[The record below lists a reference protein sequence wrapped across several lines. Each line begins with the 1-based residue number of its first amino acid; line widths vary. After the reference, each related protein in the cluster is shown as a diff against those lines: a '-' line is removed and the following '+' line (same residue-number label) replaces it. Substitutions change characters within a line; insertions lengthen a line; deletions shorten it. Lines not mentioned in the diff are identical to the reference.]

1 MALGRHLSLRGLCVL
16 LLGTVVGGQALE
28 LRLKDG
34 AHDCEGRVEVK
45 HQGEWGTVDSDYW
58 SLKDASVVCRQ
69 LGCGAAIG
77 FPGGAYFGPGLGPI
91 WLLYTSCDGTESTVS
106 DCRHSNIKD
115 YRTDNYSHDDDAGVV
130 CSGFVRLAGG
140 DGSCSGRVEV
150 HSGEAWIPVSDGN
163 FTLATAQIICAEL
176 GCGKAV
182 SVLGHELFR
191 ESSARVWAEEFRCE
205 GEEPELS
212 VCPRVPCPG
221 GTCHHSGAAQVVCS
235 AYSEV
240 RLMTNGSS
248 QCEGQVEMNISGRWR
263 ALCASHWSLANANVI
278 CRQLGCG
285 VAISIPGGPHLVEG
299 GDQILTARFH
309 CSGAESFL
317 WSCPVTALGGPDCS
331 HGNTASVI
339 CSGNQIQVLPQC
351 NDSLSQ
357 PAGSA
362 ASEESAPY
370 CSDSRQLRLEDGGG
384 PCAGRVEI
392 LDQGSWGTICDDGWD
407 LDDARVVCRQLGC
420 GEALNATG
428 SAHFGAGSG
437 PIWLDNLNCTGK
449 ESHVWRCPSR
459 GWGQHNCRHKQD
471 AGVICSEFLALRM
484 VSEDQQCAGWLE
496 VFYNGTWGSVCH
508 NPMEDITVS
517 VICRQLGCG
526 DSGTLNSSVALREG
540 FRPQWVD
547 GIQCRKTDTSLWQCP
562 SDPWNYNSCSPK
574 EEAYI
579 WCADSRQIRLV
590 DGGGRCSGRVEILD
604 QGSWGTICDDH
615 WDLDDARVVCRQL
628 GCGEALDA
636 TVSSFFGMGSGPIWL
651 DEVNCRG
658 EESQVWRCPT
668 WGWQHHNC
676 DHQEDAGVI
685 CSGFVRLAGG
695 DGPCSGRVEVHSG
708 EAWTPVSDGN
718 FTLPTAQV
726 ICAELGCG
734 KAVSVL
740 GHMPFRESDGQ
751 VWAEEFR
758 CDGGEPGLWSCPRVP
773 CPGGTCLHS
782 GAAQVVCSVYTEV
795 QLMKNGT
802 SQCEGQVE
810 MKISGRWRALC
821 ASHWS
826 LANANVV
833 CRQLGCGVAISTPRG
848 PHLVEGGDQISTARF
863 HCSGAES
870 FLWSCPVT
878 ALGGPDC
885 SHGNTASV
893 ICSGDHTQVLPQCND
908 FLSQPAGSAA
918 SEESAPYCSDSR
930 QLRLVDGGGPCT
942 GRVEILDQGSRG
954 TICDDDWDLDDARV
968 VCRQLGCGEALNAT
982 GSAHFGA
989 GSGPIWLDDL
999 NCTGKESHVWRCPSR
1014 RWGRHDCRHKEDAGV
1029 ICSEFL
1035 ALRMVSE
1042 DQQCAGWLEV
1052 FYNGTWGSVCHSP
1065 MEDITVSVICR
1076 QLGCGDSGGLN
1087 TSVGLR
1093 EGSRPR
1099 WVDLIQCRK
1108 MDTSLWQCPSGP
1120 WKYSS
1125 CSPKEEAYIS
1135 CEGRRPKSCPTAA
1148 PCTDREKLRLRGGD
1162 SECSGRVEVWHNG
1175 SWGTVCDDSWS
1186 LAEAEVVCQQLGCG
1200 QALEAV
1206 RSAAFGPGN
1215 GSIWLDEV
1223 QCGGRESSLWDC
1235 AAEPWGQSDC
1245 KHEEDAGVRC
1255 SGVRTTLPT
1264 TTAGTRTTSNSL
1276 PGIFSLPG
1284 VLCLIL
1290 GSLLFLVLVILVTQ
1304 LLRWRAERRALSSYE
1319 DALAKAVYEELDY
1332 LLTQKEGLGSPDQ
1345 TTDVPDENYDDA
1357 EEVPVPGTPSPSQG
1371 NEEEVPPEKEDGV
1384 RSSQT
1389 GSCLNFS
1396 REAADP
1402 GEGEESF
1409 WLLQGKKGDAGY
1421 DDVELSALGTS
1432 TMTFS

>member
-1 MALGRHLSLRGLCVL
+1 
-16 LLGTVVGGQALE
+16 
-28 LRLKDG
+28 
-34 AHDCEGRVEVK
+34 
-45 HQGEWGTVDSDYW
+45 
-58 SLKDASVVCRQ
+58 
-69 LGCGAAIG
+69 
-77 FPGGAYFGPGLGPI
+77 
-91 WLLYTSCDGTESTVS
+91 
-106 DCRHSNIKD
+106 
-115 YRTDNYSHDDDAGVV
+115 
-130 CSGFVRLAGG
+130 
-140 DGSCSGRVEV
+140 
-150 HSGEAWIPVSDGN
+150 
-163 FTLATAQIICAEL
+163 
-176 GCGKAV
+176 
-182 SVLGHELFR
+182 
-191 ESSARVWAEEFRCE
+191 
-205 GEEPELS
+205 
-212 VCPRVPCPG
+212 
-221 GTCHHSGAAQVVCS
+221 
-235 AYSEV
+235 
-240 RLMTNGSS
+240 
-248 QCEGQVEMNISGRWR
+248 
-263 ALCASHWSLANANVI
+263 
-278 CRQLGCG
+278 
-285 VAISIPGGPHLVEG
+285 
-299 GDQILTARFH
+299 
-309 CSGAESFL
+309 
-317 WSCPVTALGGPDCS
+317 
-331 HGNTASVI
+331 
-339 CSGNQIQVLPQC
+339 
-351 NDSLSQ
+351 
-357 PAGSA
+357 
-362 ASEESAPY
+362 
-370 CSDSRQLRLEDGGG
+370 QLRLVDGGG

-471 AGVICSEFLALRM
+471 AGVICS
-484 VSEDQQCAGWLE
+484 
-496 VFYNGTWGSVCH
+496 
-508 NPMEDITVS
+508 
-517 VICRQLGCG
+517 
-526 DSGTLNSSVALREG
+526 
-540 FRPQWVD
+540 
-547 GIQCRKTDTSLWQCP
+547 
-562 SDPWNYNSCSPK
+562 
-574 EEAYI
+574 
-579 WCADSRQIRLV
+579 
-590 DGGGRCSGRVEILD
+590 
-604 QGSWGTICDDH
+604 
-615 WDLDDARVVCRQL
+615 
-628 GCGEALDA
+628 
-636 TVSSFFGMGSGPIWL
+636 
-651 DEVNCRG
+651 
-658 EESQVWRCPT
+658 
-668 WGWQHHNC
+668 
-676 DHQEDAGVI
+676 
-685 CSGFVRLAGG
+685 GFVRLAGG

-758 CDGGEPGLWSCPRVP
+758 CDGGEPELWSCPRVP

-885 SHGNTASV
+885 SNGNTASV
-893 ICSGDHTQVLPQCND
+893 ICSGNHTQVLPQCND

-918 SEESAPYCSDSR
+918 SESAPYCSDSR
-930 QLRLVDGGGPCT
+930 QLRLVDGGGPCA
-942 GRVEILDQGSRG
+942 GRVEILDQGSWG
-954 TICDDDWDLDDARV
+954 TICDDGWDLDDARV

-1014 RWGRHDCRHKEDAGV
+1014 GWGRHDCRHKEDAGV

-1052 FYNGTWGSVCHSP
+1052 FYNGTWGSVCRSP

-1076 QLGCGDSGGLN
+1076 QLGCGDSGSLN

-1148 PCTDREKLRLRGGD
+1148 ACTDREKLRLRGGD

-1319 DALAKAVYEELDY
+1319 DALAEAVYEELDY

-1345 TTDVPDENYDDA
+1345 TTEVPDENYDDA

-1402 GEGEESF
+1402 GEEEESF

-1432 TMTFS
+1432 PMTFS